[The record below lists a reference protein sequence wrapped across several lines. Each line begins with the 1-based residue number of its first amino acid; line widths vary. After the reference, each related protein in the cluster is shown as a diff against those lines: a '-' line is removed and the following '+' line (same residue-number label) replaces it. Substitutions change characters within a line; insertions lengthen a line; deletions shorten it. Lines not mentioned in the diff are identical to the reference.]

1 MARESNSRLKL
12 GDFGTFVIFAAIYV
26 AGTLGLPT
34 ISLPAYQ
41 VKILEMA
48 SPFVALFGMPA
59 LLGLTLGQFIA
70 NLSLQ
75 ARPISMLSPIFSFVG
90 LLAIYYMRKRSTLA
104 GSLAY
109 IVITGL
115 WLSLTLPIAKLGV
128 SSSLAT
134 LSAFAGQFVAL
145 MVGYV
150 VYLLMTKTMTT
161 ASDQQKQVSA
171 TTQINADKSLA
182 QSARGVRRP
191 PQACAETTSCS
202 SLSTDIRQ
210 YARRHVL
217 PTRT

>member
-1 MARESNSRLKL
+1 MARESDSRLKL
-12 GDFGTFVIFAAIYV
+12 EDSGTFVIFAAIYA

-59 LLGLTLGQFIA
+59 VLGLTLGQFIT

-134 LSAFAGQFVAL
+134 LGIRWS
-145 MVGYV
+145 
-150 VYLLMTKTMTT
+150 
-161 ASDQQKQVSA
+161 
-171 TTQINADKSLA
+171 
-182 QSARGVRRP
+182 VRRGNGGIRSVSLDDKDYDNCERP
-191 PQACAETTSCS
+191 ADAGFCDYPSQRRQELGPVGSRRKTTTS
-202 SLSTDIRQ
+202 SLCGNYFVFLSFD
-210 YARRHVL
+210 
-217 PTRT
+217 